1 MPRLPTSRALQLAF
15 VGGIALLTLAG
26 CADRGALL
34 QREITEL
41 RRKLEATRHER
52 DEAKAKAEELQ
63 NQVIILEDRLAATNG
78 AKDEPRRPQVIT
90 VRPAPVPE
98 PAKREAVADPDD
110 PDIEYDGAARDTR
123 SPRPVLRIDGPY
135 ARRGV
140 AADTE
145 AEAKEPR
152 PARQGRR
159 PVAQRRTPPAAADGD
174 RLPVVPLPDAGV
186 PARPAQPG
194 TAKAPPPGAAKPAQ
208 PGTAKA
214 PPPPAVTKASPLA
227 LYQRS
232 LDALR
237 RKDHS
242 EAIAGF
248 QDLTR
253 AYPKHALAENAQ
265 YWTGE
270 AYYDQRNY
278 TAALAEFRKLV
289 REHAGGHKA
298 SDALL
303 KAGYC
308 HQKLGDQKSARNL
321 LGQVVELYPKSAAA
335 KLAAERLRDLR

>member
-1 MPRLPTSRALQLAF
+1 
-15 VGGIALLTLAG
+15 VGGVALLALAG
-26 CADRGALL
+26 CADRSALL

-41 RRKLEATRHER
+41 RRKLEAARHER
-52 DEAKAKAEELQ
+52 AEAKAKAEELQ
-63 NQVIILEDRLAATNG
+63 NQVIILEDRLAAQTAH
-78 AKDEPRRPQVIT
+78 AKEEPKRAQVIT
-90 VRPAPVPE
+90 VRPAPEKE
-98 PAKREAVADPDD
+98 PPRREAVVADPDD
-110 PDIEYDGAARDTR
+110 PDVEYDGAARDTR

-145 AEAKEPR
+145 VEPKEPR
-152 PARQGRR
+152 PAARQGRR
-159 PVAQRRTPPAAADGD
+159 PVAQRRTPPSADGE

-186 PARPAQPG
+186 P
-194 TAKAPPPGAAKPAQ
+194 TKPAQ
-208 PGTAKA
+208 PGTAKPA
-214 PPPPAVTKASPLA
+214 PAPAPVKASPNA
-227 LYQRS
+227 LYQKS

-237 RKDHS
+237 RKGHG

-248 QDLTR
+248 RDLIKT
-253 AYPKHALAENAQ
+253 YPKHALAENAQ

-270 AYYDQRNY
+270 AYYDQKDY
-278 TAALAEFRKLV
+278 TAALVEFRRLV

-298 SDALL
+298 PDALL

-308 HQKLGDQKSARNL
+308 HQKLGDHKSARNL

>member
-1 MPRLPTSRALQLAF
+1 MPRPLTRRLLGVAF
-15 VGGIALLTLAG
+15 VGGAALLAVTG
-26 CADRGALL
+26 CTDRSALL

-41 RRKLEATRHER
+41 RRKLEAARHER
-52 DEAKAKAEELQ
+52 DEAKAKNEELQ
-63 NQVIILEDRLAATNG
+63 NQVIILEDRLAAGNART
-78 AKDEPRRPQVIT
+78 KDEPRRAQVIT
-90 VRPAPVPE
+90 VRPAPDKE
-98 PAKREAVADPDD
+98 PPAREAVVVDPDD

-123 SPRPVLRIDGPY
+123 SPRPVLRIEGPY

-140 AADTE
+140 VAETE
-145 AEAKEPR
+145 VEPR
-152 PARQGRR
+152 EPKARQGRR
-159 PVAQRRTPPAAADGD
+159 PVAQRRLPPQPVDGE

-186 PARPAQPG
+186 P
-194 TAKAPPPGAAKPAQ
+194 TKPGAAKAAPTPA
-208 PGTAKA
+208 
-214 PPPPAVTKASPLA
+214 PAAVKASPLA

-237 RKDHS
+237 RKAHGD
-242 EAIAGF
+242 AIAGF
-248 QDLTR
+248 RELIKT
-253 AYPKHALAENAQ
+253 YPRHALAENAQ

-270 AYYDQRNY
+270 AYYDQKDY

-298 SDALL
+298 PDALL

-335 KLAAERLRDLR
+335 RLAAERLRDLR

>member
-1 MPRLPTSRALQLAF
+1 MPRPPTSRAYRLAF
-15 VGGIALLTLAG
+15 VGGIALLALAG
-26 CADRGALL
+26 CADRSALL

-41 RRKLEATRHER
+41 RRKLEAARHER
-52 DEAKAKAEELQ
+52 DEAKVKAEELQ
-63 NQVIILEDRLAATNG
+63 NQVIILEDRLAAASG
-78 AKDEPRRPQVIT
+78 PKEEAKRPQVIT

-98 PAKREAVADPDD
+98 PKREAVVDPDD

-140 AADTE
+140 AAETE
-145 AEAKEPR
+145 VAPKEPR

-159 PVAQRRTPPAAADGD
+159 PVTQRRTPPAAADGE

-186 PARPAQPG
+186 P
-194 TAKAPPPGAAKPAQ
+194 AKPAQ

-214 PPPPAVTKASPLA
+214 PPPPPVPVPRASALA
-227 LYQRS
+227 IYQKS

-237 RKDHS
+237 RKEHAD
-242 EAIAGF
+242 AIAGF
-248 QDLTR
+248 QDLRKT
-253 AYPKHALAENAQ
+253 YPKHALAENAQ

-270 AYYDQRNY
+270 AYYDQKSY
-278 TAALAEFRKLV
+278 AAALAEFRKLV

-298 SDALL
+298 ADALL

-321 LGQVVELYPKSAAA
+321 LGQVVELYPKSTAA

>member
-1 MPRLPTSRALQLAF
+1 MPSASTSQALRLAF
-15 VGGIALLTLAG
+15 VGGAALLAIGG
-26 CADRGALL
+26 CTGERSAVL

-41 RRKLEATRHER
+41 RRKLDAARVER
-52 DEAKAKAEELQ
+52 DEAKAKVEELQ
-63 NQVIILEDRLAATNG
+63 NQVIILEDRLTAATTN
-78 AKDEPRRPQVIT
+78 EPKRAQVVT

-98 PAKREAVADPDD
+98 PPKREAAVVADPDD

-140 AADTE
+140 ATDSGADG
-145 AEAKEPR
+145 KEPR

-159 PVAQRRTPPAAADGD
+159 PVAQRRQPPVAVEGD

-186 PARPAQPG
+186 P
-194 TAKAPPPGAAKPAQ
+194 TKPTQ

-214 PPPPAVTKASPLA
+214 PPPPPPAPAPAVRPSPLVI
-227 LYQRS
+227 YQKS
-232 LDALR
+232 LEALR
-237 RKDHS
+237 RKEHT
-242 EAIAGF
+242 EAITGF
-248 QDLTR
+248 RDLMK

-270 AYYDQRNY
+270 VYYDQKNY
-278 TAALAEFRKLV
+278 AAALAEFRKLV
-289 REHAGGHKA
+289 REHASGHKA
-298 SDALL
+298 PDALL

-308 HQKLGDQKSARNL
+308 HQRLGDQKSARNL

>member
-1 MPRLPTSRALQLAF
+1 MWDRITPFIMPRPRTRWAVRVAF
-15 VGGIALLTLAG
+15 VGGAALLALTG
-26 CADRGALL
+26 CADRTALL

-41 RRKLEATRHER
+41 RRKLEAARHER
-52 DEAKAKAEELQ
+52 DEAKSKAEELQ
-63 NQVIILEDRLAATNG
+63 NQVSILEDRMAAQTAG
-78 AKDEPRRPQVIT
+78 SKDETKRAQVIT
-90 VRPAPVPE
+90 VRPEPVKE
-98 PAKREAVADPDD
+98 PPKREGPVVDPDD

-145 AEAKEPR
+145 VAPIEPR

-159 PVAQRRTPPAAADGD
+159 PVAQRRTSSPPSAGGE

-186 PARPAQPG
+186 PPRPAQPG
-194 TAKAPPPGAAKPAQ
+194 VAKAAPPAPAAKATP
-208 PGTAKA
+208 
-214 PPPPAVTKASPLA
+214 VA

-237 RKDHS
+237 RKEHAD
-242 EAIAGF
+242 AISGF
-248 QDLTR
+248 RDLIKSHPR
-253 AYPKHALAENAQ
+253 HALVENAQ

-270 AYYDQRNY
+270 AYYDQKDY
-278 TAALAEFRKLV
+278 TTALAEFRKLV
-289 REHAGGHKA
+289 REHAGGNKA
-298 SDALL
+298 ADALL

-308 HQKLGDQKSARNL
+308 HQKLGDHKSARNL

-335 KLAAERLRDLR
+335 KLAAARLRDLR

>member
-1 MPRLPTSRALQLAF
+1 MPRPSTSKALRLAF
-15 VGGIALLTLAG
+15 VGGAALLALSG
-26 CADRGALL
+26 CTPDRSAVL

-41 RRKLEATRHER
+41 RRKLEAARHER
-52 DEAKAKAEELQ
+52 DEAKAKVEELQ
-63 NQVIILEDRLAATNG
+63 NQVIILEDRLTAATG
-78 AKDEPRRPQVIT
+78 PKEEPKRAQVIT
-90 VRPAPVPE
+90 VRPAPEKE
-98 PAKREAVADPDD
+98 PPRKEHVQVDPDD

-140 AADTE
+140 AETE
-145 AEAKEPR
+145 VEPKER

-159 PVAQRRTPPAAADGD
+159 PVAPRRQPPAAAEGD

-186 PARPAQPG
+186 PA
-194 TAKAPPPGAAKPAQ
+194 KPAQ

-214 PPPPAVTKASPLA
+214 PPAPPAPRLSPLA
-227 LYQRS
+227 LYQKS

-237 RKDHS
+237 RKEHGD
-242 EAIAGF
+242 AIAGF
-248 QDLTR
+248 RDLMQ
-253 AYPKHALAENAQ
+253 AYPKHALAENSR

-270 AYYDQRNY
+270 AYYDQKNY
-278 TAALAEFRKLV
+278 SAALAEFRKLV

-298 SDALL
+298 PDALL

>member
-1 MPRLPTSRALQLAF
+1 MSRPRTRRALRLAF
-15 VGGIALLTLAG
+15 VGGAALLALAG
-26 CADRGALL
+26 CADRTALL

-41 RRKLEATRHER
+41 RRKLAAARHER
-52 DEAKAKAEELQ
+52 DEAKAKVEELH
-63 NQVIILEDRLAATNG
+63 NQVMILEDRLAAHAANP
-78 AKDEPRRPQVIT
+78 KDEPKRPQVIT
-90 VRPAPVPE
+90 VRPAPAPE
-98 PAKREAVADPDD
+98 PTRREGAVVDPDD
-110 PDIEYDGAARDTR
+110 PDVEYDGAARDTR

-145 AEAKEPR
+145 VEPKEPR

-159 PVAQRRTPPAAADGD
+159 PVAQRRTPPSADGE

-186 PARPAQPG
+186 PAKPVPPG
-194 TAKAPPPGAAKPAQ
+194 TAKA
-208 PGTAKA
+208 A
-214 PPPPAVTKASPLA
+214 PPPAASKASPLA
-227 LYQRS
+227 IYQKS

-237 RKDHS
+237 RKEHA

-248 QDLTR
+248 RDLIKSH
-253 AYPKHALAENAQ
+253 PKHALAENAR

-270 AYYDQRNY
+270 AYYDQKNY

-298 SDALL
+298 ADALL

-321 LGQVVELYPKSAAA
+321 LGQVVELYPKSTAA
-335 KLAAERLRDLR
+335 KLAAERLRELR